1 MSLEYQWNVTWIPM
15 ECHLNTNGTALTAKG
30 MPIDCQWSVTQMSL
44 ECQWNG
50 HRMPIEC
57 QLNASWLPIECHWTT
72 TGMSIE
78 GRWNANWLQM
88 ECQLTA
94 NPVSLNCHWN
104 SNWLSMK
111 CQLSANGMPIGFNS
125 KPGPRSFP
133 SIEGNTRGPCPWV
146 EFPQCQSCQWTVDW
160 PILCHLNQSSANE
173 DECHSIGPSLYST
186 ASTQGQGP
194 RSFPSIEGN
203 TRGPCPW
210 DEFSQWQ
217 ASQWT
222 AKLPMNCQW
231 TYPDP
236 LEPIQCQSRGESFH
250 GTHSL

>member
-1 MSLEYQWNVTWIPM
+1 
-15 ECHLNTNGTALTAKG
+15 
-30 MPIDCQWSVTQMSL
+30 
-44 ECQWNG
+44 
-50 HRMPIEC
+50 MPIEC
-57 QLNASWLPIECHWTT
+57 QLTANRVSLDYHW
-72 TGMSIE
+72 
-78 GRWNANWLQM
+78 NVNWRPLK
-88 ECQLTA
+88 CQLTD

-160 PILCHLNQSSANE
+160 PILCHLNQSSANQ

-210 DEFSQWQ
+210 DEFLQWQ

-222 AKLPMNCQW
+222 AKLTMDCQL
-231 TYPDP
+231 TNPVP
-236 LEPIQCQSRGESFH
+236 LEPIQCQSRGESFQ
-250 GTHSL
+250 GTQSL